1 MVIFTTATAAITTI
15 TTTTTSTTTTIT
27 AATTTTTT
35 NNTSNNVSYA
45 LSLSQALSLHD
56 IHGILKDRQ
65 YFSDCYS
72 CNYRCLLDFMS
83 LDI

>member
-15 TTTTTSTTTTIT
+15 TTTTS
-27 AATTTTTT
+27 TTTTTT
-35 NNTSNNVSYA
+35 NNNNNVSYA